1 MIRMLP
7 AVPPMSMKLP
17 ILLMMS
23 LALASC
29 RSTPP
34 YESRAKE
41 VLLRNDITPER
52 VLQLQVGSPL
62 SKAEAEDFGF
72 GGLVES

>member
-1 MIRMLP
+1 MIRPFP
-7 AVPPMSMKLP
+7 AAPPIFVKLP
-17 ILLMMS
+17 ILLMLS

-34 YESRAKE
+34 YESRVKE

-52 VLQLQVGSPL
+52 ILQLQMGSPL
-62 SKAEAEDFGF
+62 LKAEAEDFGF
-72 GGLVES
+72 EGLVES